1 MTNPPVRKGMVR
13 ICTEAP
19 LRHVLR
25 CGGFCH
31 LILTLMCPSLTVE
44 GETTMNDILPE
55 AVRMGLEQARK
66 ASLRRKDRLCVH
78 DGDDV
83 YGIRRFWEGGFAL
96 DADVAEKLR
105 GRVEIYDGAR
115 HLYQCL
121 IVGSVIE
128 GEERVFD
135 FKWLHPVTDA
145 APVDFERP
153 DFVPAGLLSK

>member
-1 MTNPPVRKGMVR
+1 M
-13 ICTEAP
+13 
-19 LRHVLR
+19 HSD
-25 CGGFCH
+25 
-31 LILTLMCPSLTVE
+31 TLMRRAALRRILSLDLHIYVVIFMAI
-44 GETTMNDILPE
+44 GEDTMNDFLPD
-55 AVRMGLEQARK
+55 AVRQGLDQARK

-78 DGDDV
+78 DGDHV

-121 IVGSVIE
+121 IVGSAVE
-128 GEERVFD
+128 RDERVFD

-145 APVDFERP
+145 APVDYERP
-153 DFVPAGLLSK
+153 GFVPAGLITG